1 MKALAE
7 FTIPFVGLKEG
18 LHKFEFDINKTF
30 FEAFDF
36 EDFNDINGKISLELT
51 KKSTLLELS
60 FTATVTVNVNC
71 DLTNEPFDFPL
82 NPQFELVVKFGSDF
96 NNENEDLL
104 ILPHGAYQVDVSQ
117 YIYEMIALAL
127 PLKRVHPGV
136 SNGTLES
143 DILSKLTELQ
153 PKEASTSSSG
163 TDPRWDPLKK
173 LINKKE

>member
-1 MKALAE
+1 M
-7 FTIPFVGLKEG
+7 
-18 LHKFEFDINKTF
+18 
-30 FEAFDF
+30 
-36 EDFNDINGKISLELT
+36 
-51 KKSTLLELS
+51 
-60 FTATVTVNVNC
+60 VTVNVNC

-82 NPQFELVVKFGSDF
+82 DPQFELVVKFGSDF

-127 PLKRVHPGV
+127 PQKRVHPGV

-153 PKEASTSSSG
+153 PKEASTSSLG
-163 TDPRWDPLKK
+163 TDPRWDSLKK

>member
-18 LHKFEFDINKTF
+18 LHRFEFEISKTF

-36 EDFNDINGKISLELT
+36 EDFNDISGTTSLELT

-60 FTATVTVNVNC
+60 FSTPVTVNVNC
-71 DLTNEPFDFPL
+71 DLTNEPFDL
-82 NPQFELVVKFGSDF
+82 SMDSQFDLVVKFGSEF
-96 NNENEDLL
+96 NDENEDLL
-104 ILPHGAYQVDVSQ
+104 ILPHGAYQLDVSQ
-117 YIYEMIALAL
+117 YIYEMIVLAL
-127 PLKRVHPGV
+127 PQKRVHPGV
-136 SNGTLES
+136 EDGTLKS
-143 DILSKLTELQ
+143 DLLSKLVELQ

-163 TDPRWDPLKK
+163 TDPRWDSLKK